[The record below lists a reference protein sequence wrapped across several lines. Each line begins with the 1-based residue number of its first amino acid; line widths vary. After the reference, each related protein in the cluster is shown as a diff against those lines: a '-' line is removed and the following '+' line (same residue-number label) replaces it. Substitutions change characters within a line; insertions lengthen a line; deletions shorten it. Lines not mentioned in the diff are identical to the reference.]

1 MSEFMKKLSQKILF
15 KGQWLTFK
23 EEIFL
28 SKEGQR
34 IRWET
39 LSRNQPGQIGVVLA
53 RLMPSR
59 RYVLIKQFRPAVNG
73 YILGLPTGM
82 IGRDPKDALRE
93 LKEET
98 GFIGRIVEQSPAL
111 SANAGMID
119 DTCRVVCVEIDEKFP
134 CNQNPHQELEPTED
148 IEVVLVAEAQIKKFL
163 LTQQRKGVRVSSGL
177 WYIFGLQS
185 FFNK

>member
-1 MSEFMKKLSQKILF
+1 MKKLSQKILF
-15 KGQWLTFK
+15 KGQWLTFQ

-28 SKEGQR
+28 SKQGQR
-34 IRWET
+34 VRWET
-39 LSRNQPGQIGVVLA
+39 LRRNHAGQIGVVVA

-82 IGRDPKDALRE
+82 IGRDSKDALRE

-98 GFIGRIVEQSPAL
+98 GFIGKIVQESPAL
-111 SANAGMID
+111 CANAGMIN
-119 DTCRVVCVEIDEKFP
+119 DTCRVVCVEIDEKSHE
-134 CNQNPHQELEPTED
+134 NQHPHQELEPTED
-148 IEVVLVAEAQIKKFL
+148 IKVVLVAEKQIKKFL
-163 LTQQRKGVRVSSGL
+163 ISQQRKGIRISSGL

-185 FFNK
+185 FLKNDV